1 MRGSGAAAIAMCG
14 LLLAGCASTSTESI
28 AANDPLEPFNREVFS
43 VNEKIDHYVELPI
56 AAFYILWMPK
66 PLSNGVDNFL
76 NNLDVPVVFTNDVL
90 QGQFT
95 YAGKALGRF
104 TLNATLGLGG
114 LFDPATRYGLPYHH
128 ADFGQTLSIYGVD
141 EGPFLVLPIVGPEPP
156 RDLAGD
162 LFDLAIDPITYLP
175 TGAPFYMRAG
185 VTVGVHVGSPFQT
198 NVRNVV
204 LREELQ
210 KASLDPYVTMRSVY
224 RQIRATEIA
233 GGVPPDEDDTG
244 K

>member
-28 AANDPLEPFNREVFS
+28 AANDPLEPVNRSVFAFNDKFDR
-43 VNEKIDHYVELPI
+43 YVELPI
-56 AAFYILWMPK
+56 AGFYILWMPK
-66 PLSNGVDNFL
+66 PLSVGLNDFL
-76 NNLDVPVVFTNDVL
+76 TNLDVPIDFTNDLL
-90 QGQFT
+90 QGRVT
-95 YAGKALGRF
+95 RAGKALGRF
-104 TLNATLGLGG
+104 TLNTTVGLGG
-114 LFDPATRYGLPYHH
+114 FFDVASRYGLPEEH
-128 ADFGQTLSIYGVD
+128 ADFGQTLSVYGVD

-162 LFDLAIDPITYLP
+162 IFDLAIDPITYLP

-185 VTVGVHVGSPFQT
+185 VTASVRTASPFQT
-198 NVRNVV
+198 SARNIV